1 MSAIFLLI
9 GISIVVAGGFLIAFL
24 WAAKSGQF
32 EDDRTPAM
40 RMLFDE
46 NVASKDVDHSTE
58 ELNI

>member
-9 GISIVVAGGFLIAFL
+9 GISIVVAGGFLMAFL

-46 NVASKDVDHSTE
+46 NVESNDADHNND
-58 ELNI
+58 ELKS